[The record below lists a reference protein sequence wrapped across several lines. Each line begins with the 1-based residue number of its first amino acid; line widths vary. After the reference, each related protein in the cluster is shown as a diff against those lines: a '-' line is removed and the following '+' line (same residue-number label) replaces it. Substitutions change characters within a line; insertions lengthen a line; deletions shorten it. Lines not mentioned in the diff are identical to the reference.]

1 MIACQ
6 WRHCAIEARL
16 GSRELSGKKRGRVDM
31 PCSLCHPA
39 WAPVPC
45 DNQSMKRRTI
55 GHYEFIRK
63 IGAGGSGV
71 VYLATD
77 TLLQRPVV
85 LKLLKRGALSLE
97 QVRATQLREARL
109 ASAIDHPN
117 VCAIYDVGEAPSE
130 SGGEDEAYIVMQYIP
145 GKSLDKV
152 IAEGPASLQLVLSAG
167 IQIADGLSAAH
178 LLGIFH
184 RDLKPA
190 NVMLTDGGLIK
201 ILDFALARQLALD
214 EADFDPASPGRR
226 MPPNPEATYTARG
239 GTIAYMAPEQFVT
252 GRSSVQSDVFALGLI
267 LYELVSGRHPFH
279 RADQPDFQ
287 TIRAIQFSD
296 PPNLREIVPDLPVE
310 LESLVLRC
318 LEKQPSSRFA
328 SAADVREGLRTVM
341 KTLQLDSV
349 GMPGDSISQLPT
361 QGRLDLETPEEEKRA
376 TGILSMLA
384 ERFRESGA
392 TAAAKQNSIV
402 VLPFIN
408 FGNSVVV
415 DAEKAPAPL
424 YGYAL
429 ADAIAARL
437 ARMTSLVVR
446 PSSSLMTIPAQQLD
460 PLSIGRKLLVRFVL
474 AGNFMRSDA
483 GFDLNWQ
490 LLDIPSQSVRAG
502 GSINVASMDLISVQ
516 TEICNEVFSTLQGYG
531 DLQHT
536 TVEGTRDTVPS
547 LSQGLS
553 EDYLQA
559 RAVLSS
565 FMSRTGSLDDLNRAR
580 GLFEVVLKQDEKYA
594 PAWSGL
600 GITHLQYAR
609 HGLGGQMHVIEAR
622 RAFDKALL
630 LDPGSVEANL
640 YRVYMLLSRGEKESA
655 RHGIEHLLTT
665 AANDWNVHLVAG
677 LTLRIDGLYDEAL
690 EQFNISLRLNPAN
703 AAIIYNHRARVYQYQ
718 NQLELAGD
726 EIEKGLTLEPRQPL
740 LRISL
745 GYQQMRL
752 GDLARAVETLE
763 GVVSDEASLRIV
775 FPTIALCY
783 VQLGDRKK
791 AASFILEETLAAAE
805 ADGEMAYRLATYF
818 AVDGDES
825 EALHWLRRA
834 IYLGNENYPW
844 FSKNPA
850 WRNLVGHSDFER
862 ILEDLKK
869 SYRRNQRNWKRLLAQ
884 VRD

>member
-1 MIACQ
+1 
-6 WRHCAIEARL
+6 
-16 GSRELSGKKRGRVDM
+16 
-31 PCSLCHPA
+31 
-39 WAPVPC
+39 
-45 DNQSMKRRTI
+45 MKRRVI
-55 GHYEFIRK
+55 EHYEFLRK
-63 IGAGGSGV
+63 IGAGGSGI

-85 LKLLKRGALSLE
+85 IKLLKRGALTLE
-97 QVRATQLREARL
+97 QMRTTQLREARL

-117 VCAIYDVGEAPSE
+117 VCAIYDVGEAPAE
-130 SGGEDEAYIVMQYIP
+130 SGGGEDEAYIVMQYIP

-152 IAEGPASLQLVLSAG
+152 ISEGPASLQLILSAG
-167 IQIADGLSAAH
+167 IQTADGLSAAH
-178 LLGIFH
+178 NLGIFH

-201 ILDFALARQLALD
+201 ILDFGLARRLNLD
-214 EADFDPASPGRR
+214 EADFDPAGPSKRTPL
-226 MPPNPEATYTARG
+226 PEGATYTARG

-267 LYELVSGRHPFH
+267 LYELASGRHPFH
-279 RADQPDFQ
+279 RPDAPEFQ
-287 TIRAIQFSD
+287 TIRAVQFAD
-296 PPNLREIVPDLPVE
+296 PPNLREIVPELPVE
-310 LESLVLRC
+310 LESVILRC
-318 LEKQPSSRFA
+318 LEKQPSARFA
-328 SAADVREGLRTVM
+328 TAADVREGLRTVM
-341 KTLQLDSV
+341 KAMQLDSV
-349 GMPGDSISQLPT
+349 GLPGDTMSQIPS
-361 QGRLDLETPEEEKRA
+361 QGRLELDSPEEEKRT

-384 ERFRESGA
+384 ERFRESGGP
-392 TAAAKQNSIV
+392 AAAKQNSIV
-402 VLPFIN
+402 VLPFVN
-408 FGNSVVV
+408 LGDNSSI
-415 DAEKAPAPL
+415 DHSNTAPSPL

-429 ADAIAARL
+429 ADAIGTRL

-446 PSSSLMTIPAQQLD
+446 PSSSLMAIPAQQLD
-460 PLSIGRKLLVRFVL
+460 PLAVGKKLLVQYVL
-474 AGNFMRSDA
+474 AGNFMRSA
-483 GFDLNWQ
+483 QGFDLNWQ
-490 LLDIPSQSVRAG
+490 LLDIPTQSVRAG
-502 GSINVASMDLISVQ
+502 GSINVESFDLVSVQ
-516 TEICNEVFSTLQGYG
+516 TEICNEVFSTLQGFG
-531 DLQHT
+531 DLKNTANSGDHS
-536 TVEGTRDTVPS
+536 RDNSFPLSRVS
-547 LSQGLS
+547 LNEDLS
-553 EDYLQA
+553 EEYLQA

-565 FMSRTGSLDDLNRAR
+565 FISRTGSLDDLNRAR
-580 GLFEVVLKQDEKYA
+580 ELFESVVKQDGDYA

-609 HGLGGQMHVIEAR
+609 HALGGQMHVLEAR
-622 RAFDKALL
+622 RAFDKALQ

-655 RHGIEHLLTT
+655 RHGIEHLLQT

-677 LTLRIDGLYDEAL
+677 QTLRIDGMYEEAL
-690 EQFNISLRLNPAN
+690 DQFNTSLRLNPSN
-703 AAIIYNHRARVYQYQ
+703 AAMIYNHRARVYQYQ

-763 GVVSDEASLRIV
+763 AVISDEASLRIV

-783 VQLGDRKK
+783 VQLGDRAK
-791 AASFILEETLAAAE
+791 AATFILEETLSAAE

-825 EALHWLRRA
+825 EALHWLRRS

-850 WRNLVGHSDFER
+850 WKKLTGHADFER

-869 SYRRNQRNWKRLLAQ
+869 SYRRNQKNWKRLLDQ

>member
-1 MIACQ
+1 
-6 WRHCAIEARL
+6 
-16 GSRELSGKKRGRVDM
+16 
-31 PCSLCHPA
+31 
-39 WAPVPC
+39 
-45 DNQSMKRRTI
+45 MKRRTI
-55 GHYEFIRK
+55 GHYEFLRK

-85 LKLLKRGALSLE
+85 MKLLKRGAQSQE
-97 QVRATQLREARL
+97 QVRTTQLREARL

-117 VCAIYDVGEAPSE
+117 VCAIYDVGEAPSDT
-130 SGGEDEAYIVMQYIP
+130 GGEDEAYIVMQYIP

-178 LLGIFH
+178 QLGIFH

-201 ILDFALARQLALD
+201 ILDFGLARKLSLD

-226 MPPNPEATYTARG
+226 TPPPPEATYTAKG

-267 LYELVSGRHPFH
+267 LYELASGRHPFH
-279 RADQPDFQ
+279 RPDAPEFQ
-287 TIRAIQFSD
+287 TIRALQFAD
-296 PPNLREIVPDLPVE
+296 PPNLREIVPELPVE
-310 LESLVLRC
+310 LESVILRC
-318 LEKQPSSRFA
+318 LEKQPSARFA

-341 KTLQLDSV
+341 KALQLDSV
-349 GMPGDSISQLPT
+349 GMPGDSISQLPA
-361 QGRLDLETPEEEKRA
+361 QGRLELESPEEEKRA

-384 ERFRESGA
+384 ERFRESGNAA
-392 TAAAKQNSIV
+392 TSRQNSIV
-402 VLPFIN
+402 VLPFVN
-408 FGNSVVV
+408 FGTSTATDSESV
-415 DAEKAPAPL
+415 PAPL

-446 PSSSLMTIPAQQLD
+446 PSSSLMSIPAQQLD
-460 PLSIGRKLLVRFVL
+460 PLAIGKKLLVRFVL
-474 AGNFMRSDA
+474 AGNFMRSNA

-502 GSINVASMDLISVQ
+502 GSINVASFDLISVQ
-516 TEICNEVFSTLQGYG
+516 TEICNEVFSTLQGFG
-531 DLQHT
+531 DLENSAT
-536 TVEGTRDTVPS
+536 SADNTRDTSPS
-547 LSQGLS
+547 LSQNLS
-553 EDYLQA
+553 EEYLQA

-580 GLFEVVLKQDEKYA
+580 GLFESVVQRDEDYA

-609 HGLGGQMHVIEAR
+609 HGLGGQMHVLEAR
-622 RAFDKALL
+622 RAFDKALQ
-630 LDPGSVEANL
+630 LDPGAVEANL
-640 YRVYMLLSRGEKESA
+640 YRVYMMLSRGEKESA
-655 RHGIEHLLTT
+655 RHGIEHLLQS

-677 LTLRIDGLYDEAL
+677 LTLRIDGLYEEAL
-690 EQFNISLRLNPAN
+690 DQFNTSLRLNPSN

-726 EIEKGLTLEPRQPL
+726 EIQKGLTLEPRQPL

-752 GDLARAVETLE
+752 GDLQRAVETLE

-783 VQLGDRKK
+783 VQLGDRAK

-850 WRNLVGHSDFER
+850 WRNLQGHSDFER

-869 SYRRNQRNWKRLLAQ
+869 SYRRNQKNWKRLLAQ

>member
-1 MIACQ
+1 
-6 WRHCAIEARL
+6 
-16 GSRELSGKKRGRVDM
+16 
-31 PCSLCHPA
+31 
-39 WAPVPC
+39 
-45 DNQSMKRRTI
+45 MKRRTI
-55 GHYEFIRK
+55 GHYEIERK
-63 IGAGGSGV
+63 IGSGGSGV

-85 LKLLKRGALSLE
+85 IKLLKRGALSLE

-117 VCAIYDVGEAPSE
+117 VAAIYDVGEAPAE
-130 SGGEDEAYIVMQYIP
+130 AGGEDEAYIVMQYIP

-167 IQIADGLSAAH
+167 IQIADGLAAAH
-178 LLGIFH
+178 HLGIFH

-201 ILDFALARQLALD
+201 ILDFGLARRLNAD
-214 EADFDPASPGRR
+214 ETDFDPASAGMRN
-226 MPPNPEATYTARG
+226 PPMIGATYTARG

-252 GRSSVQSDVFALGLI
+252 GRTSVQSDVFALGLI

-279 RADQPDFQ
+279 QADAPEFK
-287 TIRAIQFSD
+287 TIRATQFSD
-296 PPNLREIVPDLPVE
+296 PASLREALPDLPVE

-318 LEKQPSSRFA
+318 LEKQPSARFA
-328 SAADVREGLRTVM
+328 SAADVREALRTVM

-349 GMPGDSISQLPT
+349 GMPGDSISQLPA
-361 QGRLDLETPEEEKRA
+361 QGRLELETPEEEKRT

-392 TAAAKQNSIV
+392 SATAKQNSIV
-402 VLPFIN
+402 VLPFVN
-408 FGNSVVV
+408 FGNTVNFDNSLTVAQDTV
-415 DAEKAPAPL
+415 PAPL

-446 PSSSLMTIPAQQLD
+446 PSSSLMSIPAQQLD
-460 PLSIGRKLLVRFVL
+460 PLAIGKKLLVRFVL
-474 AGNFMRSDA
+474 AGNFLRSDK

-490 LLDIPSQSVRAG
+490 LLDIPTQSVRAG
-502 GSINVASMDLISVQ
+502 GSINVASFDLISVQ
-516 TEICNEVFSTLQGYG
+516 TEICNEVFSTLQGFG
-531 DLQHT
+531 DLEKPASFDT
-536 TVEGTRDTVPS
+536 ARDISPS
-547 LSQGLS
+547 LSQELS
-553 EDYLQA
+553 EEYLQA

-580 GLFEVVLKQDEKYA
+580 AMFERVVRQDEEYA

-600 GITHLQYAR
+600 GITHLQYTR
-609 HGLGGQMHVIEAR
+609 HGLGGQMHLIEAR
-622 RAFDKALL
+622 RAFDKALK
-630 LDPGSVEANL
+630 LDSGSVEANL

-655 RHGIEHLLTT
+655 RHGIEHLLQS

-677 LTLRIDGLYDEAL
+677 QTLRIDGLYEEAL
-690 EQFNISLRLNPAN
+690 EQFNTSLRLNPSN
-703 AAIIYNHRARVYQYQ
+703 AAILYNQRARVYQYQ
-718 NQLELAGD
+718 NQLELAGE

-740 LRISL
+740 LRISR

-752 GDLARAVETLE
+752 GDLHRAVQTLE
-763 GVVSDEASLRIV
+763 QVVADESSLRIV
-775 FPTIALCY
+775 FPTLALCY
-783 VQLGDRKK
+783 SLLGDRAQ

-805 ADGEMAYRLATYF
+805 ADGEMSYRLATYF

-850 WRNLVGHSDFER
+850 WRKLSGHTDFER

-869 SYRRNQRNWKRLLAQ
+869 SFRRNRSNWKSLLAQ
-884 VRD
+884 LHE